1 MFKSIFYGGESFNK
15 VNLPNF
21 AKLRLVQRQSSS
33 LRRPRVDE
41 ASAEAQAMQ
50 RQVVQQNQ
58 PLLKLRLTKLT
69 FAKATLAV
77 SRHRQIVNV
86 TNLYIK
92 TSCRKNYEKK
102 LIYFSI
108 CFFSIPVN

>member
-69 FAKATLAV
+69 FAKATFNKVNLRQGYV
-77 SRHRQIVNV
+77 SGKQTS
-86 TNLYIK
+86 TNCK
-92 TSCRKNYEKK
+92 CNK
-102 LIYFSI
+102 LIYKN
-108 CFFSIPVN
+108 VLQKKL

>member
-69 FAKATLAV
+69 FAKASLVA
-77 SRHRQIVNV
+77 
-86 TNLYIK
+86 IK
-92 TSCRKNYEKK
+92 TNSTIKKNYDK
-102 LIYFSI
+102 I
-108 CFFSIPVN
+108 

>member
-33 LRRPRVDE
+33 LRRPRVAE

-69 FAKATLAV
+69 FAKATFNKVNL
-77 SRHRQIVNV
+77 RQGYVMGKFKNKDG
-86 TNLYIK
+86 L
-92 TSCRKNYEKK
+92 RKPKG
-102 LIYFSI
+102 
-108 CFFSIPVN
+108 

>member
-1 MFKSIFYGGESFNK
+1 MTQKFNINNGFQGRWAKTTGYKSE
-15 VNLPNF
+15 
-21 AKLRLVQRQSSS
+21 
-33 LRRPRVDE
+33 
-41 ASAEAQAMQ
+41 
-50 RQVVQQNQ
+50 
-58 PLLKLRLTKLT
+58 
-69 FAKATLAV
+69 LAV

-92 TSCRKNYEKK
+92 TSYRKNYEKK